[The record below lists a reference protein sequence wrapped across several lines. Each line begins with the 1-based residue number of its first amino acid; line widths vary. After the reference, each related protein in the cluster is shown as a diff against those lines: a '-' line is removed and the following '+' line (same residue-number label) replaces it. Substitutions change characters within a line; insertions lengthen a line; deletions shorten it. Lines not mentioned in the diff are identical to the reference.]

1 MDKFTSKEN
10 INLLLLGS
18 KNMLNTKLNINNIN
32 EKELYNLI
40 NNIIN
45 SIKNKFINNNYE
57 LKQLNSICLS
67 NIKIHYKNKIENNE
81 NIKQNNNERN
91 NNENKEE
98 NDNDN
103 ETKIDIDLLDLKVQ
117 ELEKKR
123 NYEPEYDNKI
133 LNFDNNKEEDENDN
147 KKKNKY
153 YYKL

>member
-57 LKQLNSICLS
+57 
-67 NIKIHYKNKIENNE
+67 
-81 NIKQNNNERN
+81 
-91 NNENKEE
+91 
-98 NDNDN
+98 
-103 ETKIDIDLLDLKVQ
+103 
-117 ELEKKR
+117 
-123 NYEPEYDNKI
+123 
-133 LNFDNNKEEDENDN
+133 
-147 KKKNKY
+147 
-153 YYKL
+153 